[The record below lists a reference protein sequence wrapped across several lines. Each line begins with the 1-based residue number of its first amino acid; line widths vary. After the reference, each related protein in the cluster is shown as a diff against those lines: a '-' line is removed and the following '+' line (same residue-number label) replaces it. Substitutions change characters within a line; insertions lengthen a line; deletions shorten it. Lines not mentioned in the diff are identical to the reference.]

1 MYVCTQKIW
10 QDLLHCVVQL
20 NEPCPW
26 KAFLVVDVWEH
37 GPTINPIFVKWYVC
51 SVWGKYGTVF
61 QLCKKTYRWSTSIVT
76 LVPPGIYPE
85 NMNALVHTPCV
96 IAPYNFV
103 CIQETVQWLPM
114 KCIHTKYSG
123 HALPKLMPTLYFN
136 PSDVHLSSWLKWG
149 RPKAVWSAPS
159 IVVCMQSLSCVQWL
173 QRYIYIPRCKRTC
186 ACTLGNC
193 AG

>member
-1 MYVCTQKIW
+1 MYVQQVKSSDKCAQKPHSQQETSRKQAHICFCFPYGTSHKQSITAPKTAMHVMYVCTQKIW

-37 GPTINPIFVKWYVC
+37 GPTINPVFVKWYVC

-103 CIQETVQWLPM
+103 CIQETVQ
-114 KCIHTKYSG
+114 Y
-123 HALPKLMPTLYFN
+123 
-136 PSDVHLSSWLKWG
+136 
-149 RPKAVWSAPS
+149 
-159 IVVCMQSLSCVQWL
+159 
-173 QRYIYIPRCKRTC
+173 
-186 ACTLGNC
+186 
-193 AG
+193 

>member
-1 MYVCTQKIW
+1 MCMPNSKKFRWMCSKSPQSTRDFRKASTYLFLFSLWHVTEVHQVKTTMHFLYVCTKKFW
-10 QDLLHCVVQL
+10 QNLLHCVVQL

-76 LVPPGIYPE
+76 LVTPGIYPE

-103 CIQETVQWLPM
+103 CIQETVQ
-114 KCIHTKYSG
+114 Y
-123 HALPKLMPTLYFN
+123 
-136 PSDVHLSSWLKWG
+136 
-149 RPKAVWSAPS
+149 
-159 IVVCMQSLSCVQWL
+159 
-173 QRYIYIPRCKRTC
+173 
-186 ACTLGNC
+186 
-193 AG
+193 